1 MYITKIET
9 CNLQSHLG
17 INTIELTET
26 GLTRF
31 QGDNNDG
38 KSVIPKA
45 TFAMISISV
54 KNAKKRKALINYD
67 SGYGHLKYY
76 RSDGASLK
84 MHIELES
91 SKCYY
96 ELIRPS
102 GEVIRRT
109 FVQGSINE
117 LIEEFGFHYD
127 KERDLSLN
135 IYQTY
140 DPLLLI
146 NTSPVTSYD
155 IIQYAITDQNATA
168 AVENLESIREELAV
182 ARKTAA
188 QNLEFS
194 NREMASLEFFDLEV
208 ETARLHKLV
217 QITKDLK
224 ALKIIPSIP
233 KFGRIP
239 DISDLMLLEKA
250 DKVNNLIHSI
260 NILPNH
266 DLNDLEILFS
276 IKKLENPIDDMKII
290 CEHKEAL
297 SNKIC
302 PMCERNYE

>member
-1 MYITKIET
+1 MYITQIET
-9 CNLQSHLG
+9 CNLQSHEGFIRIDLK
-17 INTIELTET
+17 EK

-38 KSVIPKA
+38 KSVIPKSS
-45 TFAMISISV
+45 FAMISVSV
-54 KNAKKRKALINYD
+54 KNAKKRKALINYNA
-67 SGYGHLKYY
+67 GYAHLKYS

-102 GEVIRRT
+102 GEVVRRT
-109 FVQGSINE
+109 FVQGGIHE

-127 KERDLSLN
+127 KERDFSLN

-168 AVENLESIREELAV
+168 AVENLQQIRDELAV

-188 QNLEFS
+188 QNLDFS
-194 NREMASLEFFDLEV
+194 NRELASLEFFDLEV
-208 ETARLHKLV
+208 ETARLQKLV

-224 ALKIIPSIP
+224 ALKVIPSIP

-239 DISDLMLLEKA
+239 DISDLLLLDKA
-250 DKVNNLIHSI
+250 ENVNSLIESVE
-260 NILPNH
+260 ILPNH

-276 IKKLENPIDDMKII
+276 IKKLQNPIDDMKVI
-290 CEHKEAL
+290 CEHREAL
-297 SNKIC
+297 EKNVC
-302 PMCERNYE
+302 PMCERNYA